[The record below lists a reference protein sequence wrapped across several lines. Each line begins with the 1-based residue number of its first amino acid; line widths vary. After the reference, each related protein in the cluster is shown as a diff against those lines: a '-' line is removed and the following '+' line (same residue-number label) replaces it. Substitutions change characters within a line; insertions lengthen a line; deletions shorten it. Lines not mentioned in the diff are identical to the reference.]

1 MTNPCYPKPTAEMI
15 EAAKNVVAC
24 RAILETI
31 RPKIDAIHDEVLAEF
46 QPKDENGNS
55 IRWFDLYLLGE
66 EGYTPILEA
75 ADQRIRAAGFTAPEG
90 CCPLLVAENSLRK
103 ASWAMNELALT
114 LMPEDKRIDLD
125 SIWDMNVL
133 KKLTDLNLKY
143 IISHT

>member
-1 MTNPCYPKPTAEMI
+1 MKNPAYPTPTPEMKA
-15 EAAKNVVAC
+15 AAKNVVAC

-46 QPKDENGNS
+46 QPKDGKGNS

-66 EGYTPILEA
+66 EGYTPILET

-90 CCPLLVAENSLRK
+90 CCPLLVAENSLRRT
-103 ASWAMNELALT
+103 SHLMNKLAQGLV
-114 LMPEDKRIDLD
+114 PEDKRVDLD
-125 SIWDMNVL
+125 TIWDMDVL

>member
-1 MTNPCYPKPTAEMI
+1 MI